1 MSATMSHSSHSER
14 PQGTHAELPSGSSQ
28 FRKDNEMS
36 DLIAPH
42 AFLNMASISQ
52 TILGKIVAA
61 KQEWVA
67 ARKLAQ
73 PLESFQSALTP
84 SDRDFV
90 GALKAGSTRFI
101 LECKKASPS
110 KGLIRDDFSPEAIAD
125 IYGKYATAISVL
137 TDEKFFQGDFAYLSR
152 VRSRVSQP
160 VLCKDFMI
168 DPYQV
173 YLARHYQADA
183 ILLMLSVLT
192 DEGYRALFAV
202 AKELGLGV
210 LTEVSNEEELT
221 RAIALDA
228 PVIGINNRDLRDLSV
243 DLNRTKQLAK
253 DIPGDRVVISE
264 SGINH
269 RAQVADLRHYAKG
282 FLVGSSLMA
291 EPDLEAAVRKLV
303 LGQNKVCGLTRAE
316 DAAAAHQAGA
326 VFGGLIFVAK
336 SPRYVD
342 IPAARAVMAGAPLS
356 YVGVFRN
363 AQPATIAKTVD
374 ALGLAA
380 VQLHGDE
387 DTAYIE
393 ELRPLLPA
401 GCQIW
406 KAVGVSL
413 GMESGEPL
421 PDLDYPADRLLLDTV
436 VKTAVGS
443 QSGGTGQTFDW
454 ALLANLDKAKLML
467 AGGLNPDN
475 ALQAAQVG
483 CLGLDFN
490 SGVESAPGQ
499 KDAHKIAAA
508 FGALRNL

>member
-1 MSATMSHSSHSER
+1 MSATTLHSSHSER
-14 PQGTHAELPSGSSQ
+14 PQGKSQ
-28 FRKDNEMS
+28 FRKDNDMS

-137 TDEKFFQGDFAYLSR
+137 TDEKFFQGDFAFLPR
-152 VRSRVSQP
+152 VRGRVQQP

-202 AKELGLGV
+202 AKALGLGV
-210 LTEVSNEEELT
+210 LTEVSNEEELA
-221 RAIALDA
+221 RAIALGA

-243 DLNRTKQLAK
+243 DLARTKQLAAILSQK
-253 DIPGDRVVISE
+253 APADRVVISE

-269 RAQVADLRHYAKG
+269 RAQVADLRHHAKG

-363 AQPATIAKTVD
+363 AQPATIVKTVE

-387 DTAYIE
+387 DAAYIE
-393 ELRPLLPA
+393 ELRPLLPT

-413 GMESGEPL
+413 GKESGEPL
-421 PDLDYPADRLLLDTV
+421 PALDYQVDRLLLDT
-436 VKTAVGS
+436 KVGS
-443 QSGGTGQTFDW
+443 QSGGTGQAFDW
-454 ALLANLDKAKLML
+454 AMLANLDKAKLML

-499 KDAHKIAAA
+499 KDAHKLAAA
-508 FGALRNL
+508 FAALRTL

>member
-1 MSATMSHSSHSER
+1 MSATTSHSSHSER
-14 PQGTHAELPSGSSQ
+14 PTGNTQ

-73 PLESFQSALTP
+73 PLESFQSTLTP

-137 TDEKFFQGDFAYLSR
+137 TDEKFFQGDFAFLPR
-152 VRSRVSQP
+152 VRARVQQP

-168 DPYQV
+168 DPYQL

-202 AKELGLGV
+202 AKALGLGV

-221 RAIALDA
+221 RAIALGA

-243 DLNRTKQLAK
+243 DLNRTKQLAAILSQK
-253 DIPGDRVVISE
+253 APADRVVISE
-264 SGINH
+264 SGIKD
-269 RAQVADLRHYAKG
+269 RTQVADLRHHAKG
-282 FLVGSSLMA
+282 FLVGSSLMEEA
-291 EPDLEAAVRKLV
+291 DLEAAVRKLV
-303 LGQNKVCGLTRAE
+303 LGQNKVCGLTRAD

-342 IPAARAVMAGAPLS
+342 IPTARTVMAGAPLA

-363 AQPATIAKTVD
+363 AQQETIAKTVE

-387 DTAYIE
+387 DAAYIDN
-393 ELRPLLPA
+393 LRPLLPA
-401 GCQIW
+401 TCQVW
-406 KAVGVSL
+406 KAVGIT
-413 GMESGEPL
+413 SGEPL
-421 PDLDYPADRLLLDTV
+421 PALDYPADRLLLDT
-436 VKTAVGS
+436 KVGS
-443 QSGGTGQTFDW
+443 QSGGTGQAFDW
-454 ALLANLDKAKLML
+454 CLLANLDKAKLML

-475 ALQAAQVG
+475 ALQAAEVG

-499 KDAHKIAAA
+499 KDPHKLAAA
-508 FGALRNL
+508 FSALRGL

>member
-1 MSATMSHSSHSER
+1 
-14 PQGTHAELPSGSSQ
+14 
-28 FRKDNEMS
+28 MS

-42 AFLNMASISQ
+42 AFLNMASINQ

-61 KQEWVA
+61 KQAWVA

-73 PLESFQSALTP
+73 PLESFQSELVP

-137 TDEKFFQGDFAYLSR
+137 TDEKFFQGDFAFLPR
-152 VRSRVSQP
+152 VRGRVSQP

-202 AKELGLGV
+202 AKELDLGV

-221 RAIALDA
+221 RAIALGA
-228 PVIGINNRDLRDLSV
+228 PVIGINNRDLRDLNV
-243 DLNRTKQLAK
+243 DLNRTKQLANILSQK
-253 DIPGDRVVISE
+253 APSDRVVISE
-264 SGINH
+264 SGIKD
-269 RAQVADLRHYAKG
+269 RAQVADLRHHAKG

-342 IPAARAVMAGAPLS
+342 IPAARAVMAGAPLA

-363 AQPATIAKTVD
+363 AQTATIAKTVD

-387 DTAYIE
+387 DAAYIDT
-393 ELRPLLPA
+393 LRGLLPA

-406 KAVGVSL
+406 KAIGVTL
-413 GMESGEPL
+413 DKTSGEPL
-421 PDLDYPADRLLLDTV
+421 PDLDYPADRLLLDT
-436 VKTAVGS
+436 KVGS
-443 QSGGTGQTFDW
+443 QSGGTGQAFR
-454 ALLANLDKAKLML
+454 LGP
-467 AGGLNPDN
+467 AGH
-475 ALQAAQVG
+475 ARQEQV
-483 CLGLDFN
+483 
-490 SGVESAPGQ
+490 
-499 KDAHKIAAA
+499 DA
-508 FGALRNL
+508 GRRP

>member
-1 MSATMSHSSHSER
+1 MSATTSHSSHSER
-14 PQGTHAELPSGSSQ
+14 PQGKSQ
-28 FRKDNEMS
+28 LRKDNEMS

-73 PLESFQSALTP
+73 PLESFQSALIP

-137 TDEKFFQGDFAYLSR
+137 TDEKFFQGDFTFLPR
-152 VRSRVSQP
+152 VRGRVSQP

-202 AKELGLGV
+202 ARELGLGV

-221 RAIALDA
+221 RAIALGA

-243 DLNRTKQLAK
+243 DLNRTKQLAAILSQK
-253 DIPGDRVVISE
+253 APGDRVVISE

-269 RAQVADLRHYAKG
+269 RAQVADLRHHAKG

-303 LGQNKVCGLTRAE
+303 LGQNKVCGLTRPE
-316 DAAAAHQAGA
+316 DAVAAHQAGA
-326 VFGGLIFVAK
+326 VFGGLIFVSK

-356 YVGVFRN
+356 FVGVFRN
-363 AQPATIAKTVD
+363 AQSATIAKTVE

-387 DTAYIE
+387 DAAYIE
-393 ELRPLLPA
+393 TLRPLLPA

-406 KAVGVSL
+406 KAIGIT
-413 GMESGEPL
+413 SGEPL
-421 PDLDYPADRLLLDTV
+421 PALDYPADRLLLDT
-436 VKTAVGS
+436 KVGS
-443 QSGGTGQTFDW
+443 QSGGTGQAFDW
-454 ALLANLDKAKLML
+454 ALLANLDKSKVML

-499 KDAHKIAAA
+499 KDAHKLAAA
-508 FGALRNL
+508 FAALRQL

>member
-1 MSATMSHSSHSER
+1 MSATTKESR
-14 PQGTHAELPSGSSQ
+14 PQGTHSERPKGSQ
-28 FRKDNEMS
+28 LRKDNEMS
-36 DLIAPH
+36 DVIAPH
-42 AFLNMASISQ
+42 AFLNMDSINQ

-61 KQEWVA
+61 KQGWIA
-67 ARKLAQ
+67 ARKDAQ
-73 PLESFQSALTP
+73 PLESFKGALVP
-84 SDRDFV
+84 SDRDFEGQLRA
-90 GALKAGSTRFI
+90 GATRFI

-110 KGLIRDDFSPEAIAD
+110 KGLIRNDFSPEAIAD
-125 IYGKYATAISVL
+125 VYGKYATAISVL
-137 TDEKFFQGDFAYLSR
+137 TDEKFFQGDFAFLPR
-152 VRSRVSQP
+152 VRSRVQQP

-192 DEGYRALFAV
+192 DEGYNALFAV

-210 LTEVSNEEELT
+210 LTEVSNEEELE
-221 RAIALDA
+221 RAIALGA

-243 DLNRTKQLAK
+243 DIARTGQLTARIPANR
-253 DIPGDRVVISE
+253 IVISE
-264 SGINH
+264 SGIRN
-269 RAQVADLRHYAKG
+269 RAQVAELRQHAKG
-282 FLVGSSLMA
+282 FLVGSSLM
-291 EPDLEAAVRKLV
+291 EEDDLEAAVRKLT

-326 VFGGLIFVAK
+326 VFGGLIFVSK

-363 AQPATIAKTVD
+363 AQAATIAKTVD
-374 ALGLAA
+374 ALNLAA

-387 DTAYIE
+387 DAAYIE
-393 ELRPLLPA
+393 SLRPLLPP

-406 KAVGVSL
+406 KAVGITL
-413 GMESGEPL
+413 DKTSGEPL
-421 PDLDYPADRLLLDTV
+421 PALDFPADRLLLDT
-436 VKTAVGS
+436 KVGS
-443 QSGGTGQTFDW
+443 QSGGTGQAFDW
-454 ALLANLDKAKLML
+454 SLLAGLDKSRLML
-467 AGGLNPDN
+467 AGGLNADN

-499 KDAHKIAAA
+499 KDPQKLAAA
-508 FGALRNL
+508 FGALRQL

>member
-1 MSATMSHSSHSER
+1 MSATTLHNSHSER
-14 PQGTHAELPSGSSQ
+14 PQGKSQ

-73 PLESFQSALTP
+73 PLTSFQNELVP

-137 TDEKFFQGDFAYLSR
+137 TDEKFFQGDFAFLPR
-152 VRSRVSQP
+152 VRGRVQQP

-221 RAIALDA
+221 RAIALGA

-243 DLNRTKQLAK
+243 DLNRTKQLAAILSQK
-253 DIPGDRVVISE
+253 APADRVVISE

-269 RAQVADLRHYAKG
+269 RAQVADLRHHAKG

-363 AQPATIAKTVD
+363 AQPATIVQTVE

-387 DTAYIE
+387 DAAYIE
-393 ELRPLLPA
+393 ALRPLLPA
-401 GCQIW
+401 SCQIW
-406 KAVGVSL
+406 KAIGVT
-413 GMESGEPL
+413 SGEPL
-421 PDLDYPADRLLLDTV
+421 PALDYPADRLLLDT
-436 VKTAVGS
+436 KVGS
-443 QSGGTGQTFDW
+443 QSGGTGQAFDW
-454 ALLANLDKAKLML
+454 AMLATLDKSKLML

-499 KDAHKIAAA
+499 KDAHKLAAA
-508 FGALRNL
+508 FAALRTL

>member
-1 MSATMSHSSHSER
+1 MSATTLHSSHSER
-14 PQGTHAELPSGSSQ
+14 PQGKSQ
-28 FRKDNEMS
+28 LRKDNEMS

-67 ARKLAQ
+67 ARKLAR
-73 PLESFQSALTP
+73 PLASFQNTLTP

-137 TDEKFFQGDFAYLSR
+137 TDEKFFQGDFAFLPR
-152 VRSRVSQP
+152 VRSRVQQP

-221 RAIALDA
+221 RAIALGA

-243 DLNRTKQLAK
+243 DLARTKQLAAILSQK
-253 DIPGDRVVISE
+253 APGDRVVISE

-269 RAQVADLRHYAKG
+269 RAQVADLRHHAKG

-291 EPDLEAAVRKLV
+291 EPDLEAAVRKLT

-342 IPAARAVMAGAPLS
+342 IPAARAVMAGAPLA

-363 AQPATIAKTVD
+363 AQPATLVKTVE

-380 VQLHGDE
+380 VQLHGEE
-387 DTAYIE
+387 DAAYIDN
-393 ELRPLLPA
+393 LRTLLPA
-401 GCQIW
+401 TCQIW

-413 GMESGEPL
+413 GKESGEPL
-421 PDLDYPADRLLLDTV
+421 PALDYPADRLLLDT
-436 VKTAVGS
+436 KVGS
-443 QSGGTGQTFDW
+443 QSGGTGQAFDW
-454 ALLANLDKAKLML
+454 AMLATLDKSKLML

-508 FGALRNL
+508 FAALRQL

>member
-1 MSATMSHSSHSER
+1 MLNH
-14 PQGTHAELPSGSSQ
+14 PS
-28 FRKDNEMS
+28 
-36 DLIAPH
+36 L
-42 AFLNMASISQ
+42 SQ
-52 TILGKIVAA
+52 TILGNIVAA

-73 PLESFQSALTP
+73 PLASFQAALTP
-84 SDRDFV
+84 SDRDFE
-90 GALKAGSTRFI
+90 GELRAGGTRFI

-137 TDEKFFQGDFAYLSR
+137 TDEKFFQGDFAFLPR
-152 VRSRVSQP
+152 VRARVKQP

-192 DEGYRALFAV
+192 DEGYRSLFAV
-202 AKELGLGV
+202 ARELGLGV
-210 LTEVSNEEELT
+210 LTEVSNEEELE
-221 RAIALDA
+221 RAIALGS
-228 PVIGINNRDLRDLSV
+228 PVIGINNRDLRDMSV
-243 DLNRTKQLAK
+243 SLDRTRQLAAR
-253 DIPGDRVVISE
+253 IPGDRVVISE
-264 SGINH
+264 SGIQD
-269 RAQVADLRHYAKG
+269 RSQVADLHAHAKG
-282 FLVGSSLMA
+282 FLVGSSLMS
-291 EPDLEAAVRKLV
+291 ESDLEGAVRRLV
-303 LGQNKVCGLTRAE
+303 LGQNKVCGLTRPE

-342 IPAARAVMAGAPLS
+342 IPSARTVMAGAPLS

-363 AQPATIAKTVD
+363 AQPQTIAKTVE
-374 ALGLAA
+374 ALGLVA
-380 VQLHGDE
+380 VQLHGEE
-387 DTAYIE
+387 DAAYIE
-393 ELRPLLPA
+393 ALRPLLPVH
-401 GCQIW
+401 CEIW
-406 KAVGVSL
+406 KAVGVTL
-413 GMESGEPL
+413 DKASGEPL
-421 PDLDYPADRLLLDTV
+421 PALDFPADRLLLDT
-436 VKTAVGS
+436 KVGS
-443 QSGGTGQTFDW
+443 QSGGTGQAFDW
-454 ALLANLDKAKLML
+454 AMLAKLDKAKLML

-508 FGALRNL
+508 FGALRQL

>member
-1 MSATMSHSSHSER
+1 MSTTTQDST
-14 PQGTHAELPSGSSQ
+14 QL
-28 FRKDNEMS
+28 RKDNEMS
-36 DLIAPH
+36 ELIAPH
-42 AFLNMASISQ
+42 PFLNMASISQ

-61 KQEWVA
+61 KQAWVA

-73 PLESFQSALTP
+73 PLASFQGALTP
-84 SDRDFV
+84 SDRDFE
-90 GALKAGSTRFI
+90 GDLRAGSTRFI

-125 IYGKYATAISVL
+125 IYGNYATAISVL
-137 TDEKFFQGDFAYLSR
+137 TDEKFFQGDFTFLPR
-152 VRSRVSQP
+152 VRNRVRQP

-192 DEGYRALFAV
+192 DEGYRALFKV

-221 RAIALDA
+221 RAIALGA

-243 DLNRTKQLAK
+243 DLARTQQLAA
-253 DIPGDRVVISE
+253 DIPSDRVVISE
-264 SGINH
+264 SGITH
-269 RAQVADLRHYAKG
+269 RAQVAALRHHAKG
-282 FLVGSSLMA
+282 FLVGSSLMT

-326 VFGGLIFVAK
+326 VYGGLIFVAK

-342 IPAARAVMAGAPLS
+342 IPAARALMAGAPLN

-363 AQPATIAKTVD
+363 AQPATLAKTVE

-380 VQLHGDE
+380 VQLHGEE
-387 DTAYIE
+387 DAAYIE
-393 ELRPLLPA
+393 SLRPLLPA

-406 KAVGVSL
+406 KAIGVSL
-413 GMESGEPL
+413 GKESGEPL
-421 PDLDYPADRLLLDTV
+421 PSLDYPADRLLLDT
-436 VKTAVGS
+436 KVGS
-443 QSGGTGQTFDW
+443 QSGGTGEAFDW
-454 ALLANLDKAKLML
+454 TLLAGLDKSRLML

-490 SGVESAPGQ
+490 SGVESAPGR
-499 KDAHKIAAA
+499 KDASKLEAA
-508 FGALRNL
+508 FAALRQL

>member
-1 MSATMSHSSHSER
+1 MSAGLNTTNRSKDIEMLNH
-14 PQGTHAELPSGSSQ
+14 PS
-28 FRKDNEMS
+28 
-36 DLIAPH
+36 L
-42 AFLNMASISQ
+42 SQ
-52 TILGKIVAA
+52 TILGNIVAA

-73 PLESFQSALTP
+73 PLASFQGALLP
-84 SDRDFV
+84 SDRDFE
-90 GALKAGSTRFI
+90 GELRAGGTRFI

-137 TDEKFFQGDFAYLSR
+137 TDEKFFQGDFAFLPR
-152 VRSRVSQP
+152 VRARVKQP

-192 DEGYRALFAV
+192 DEGYRSLFAV
-202 AKELGLGV
+202 ARELGLGV
-210 LTEVSNEEELT
+210 LTEVSNEEELD
-221 RAIALDA
+221 RAIALGS
-228 PVIGINNRDLRDLSV
+228 PVIGINNRDLRDMSV
-243 DLNRTKQLAK
+243 SLDRTRQLAAR
-253 DIPGDRVVISE
+253 IPGDRVVISE
-264 SGINH
+264 SGIQD
-269 RAQVADLRHYAKG
+269 RSQVADLRHHAKG
-282 FLVGSSLMA
+282 FLVGSSLMS
-291 EPDLEAAVRKLV
+291 ESDLEGAVRRLT

-342 IPAARAVMAGAPLS
+342 IPSARTVMAGAPLS

-363 AQPATIAKTVD
+363 AQPQTIAKTVE
-374 ALGLAA
+374 ALGLVA
-380 VQLHGDE
+380 VQLHGEE
-387 DTAYIE
+387 DAAYIE
-393 ELRPLLPA
+393 ALRPLLPVH
-401 GCQIW
+401 CEIW
-406 KAVGVSL
+406 KAVGITL
-413 GMESGEPL
+413 DKASGEPL
-421 PDLDYPADRLLLDTV
+421 PLDFPADRLLLDTV

-443 QSGGTGQTFDW
+443 QSGGTGQAFDW
-454 ALLANLDKAKLML
+454 TVLDGLDKSRLML

-475 ALQAAQVG
+475 ALSAAQVG

-499 KDAHKIAAA
+499 KDASKLEAA
-508 FGALRNL
+508 FAALRQL

>member
-1 MSATMSHSSHSER
+1 MSATTSHSSHSER
-14 PQGTHAELPSGSSQ
+14 PQGKSQ

-73 PLESFQSALTP
+73 PLESFQGALIP

-110 KGLIRDDFSPEAIAD
+110 KGLIRDDFSPGGHRRHLWQIRHRHLGAD
-125 IYGKYATAISVL
+125 RREVL
-137 TDEKFFQGDFAYLSR
+137 SGDFAFLPR

-221 RAIALDA
+221 RAIALGA
-228 PVIGINNRDLRDLSV
+228 PVIGINNRNLRDLSV

-253 DIPGDRVVISE
+253 DIPSNRVVISE

-269 RAQVADLRHYAKG
+269 RAQVADLRHHAKG

-326 VFGGLIFVAK
+326 VFGGLIFVSK

-342 IPAARAVMAGAPLS
+342 IPAARAVMAGAPLA

-363 AQPATIAKTVD
+363 AQPATIVKTVD

-387 DTAYIE
+387 DAAYIE
-393 ELRPLLPA
+393 ILRPLLPA

-406 KAVGVSL
+406 KAVGVS
-413 GMESGEPL
+413 
-421 PDLDYPADRLLLDTV
+421 RQR
-436 VKTAVGS
+436 KRR
-443 QSGGTGQTFDW
+443 
-454 ALLANLDKAKLML
+454 
-467 AGGLNPDN
+467 
-475 ALQAAQVG
+475 
-483 CLGLDFN
+483 
-490 SGVESAPGQ
+490 
-499 KDAHKIAAA
+499 AAA
-508 FGALRNL
+508 RP

>member
-1 MSATMSHSSHSER
+1 MSATIKERPQGAHSER
-14 PQGTHAELPSGSSQ
+14 PQGSAPL
-28 FRKDNEMS
+28 RKDNEMS
-36 DLIAPH
+36 DVIAPH

-61 KQEWVA
+61 KQSWIA
-67 ARKLAQ
+67 TRKEAQ
-73 PLESFQSALTP
+73 PLESFKGALVP
-84 SDRDFV
+84 SDRDFE
-90 GALKAGSTRFI
+90 GQLRAGSTRFI

-110 KGLIRDDFSPEAIAD
+110 KGLIRNDFSPEAIAD
-125 IYGKYATAISVL
+125 VYGKYATAISVL
-137 TDEKFFQGDFAYLSR
+137 TDEKFFQGDFAFLPR
-152 VRSRVSQP
+152 VRARVQQP

-192 DEGYRALFAV
+192 DEGYNALFAV
-202 AKELGLGV
+202 AKELSLGV
-210 LTEVSNEEELT
+210 LTEVSNEEELE
-221 RAIALDA
+221 RAIALGA

-243 DLNRTKQLAK
+243 DIARTGQLASR
-253 DIPGDRVVISE
+253 IPADRVVISE
-264 SGINH
+264 SGIRN
-269 RAQVADLRHYAKG
+269 RAQVAELRQHAKG
-282 FLVGSSLMA
+282 FLVGSSLMEEA
-291 EPDLEAAVRKLV
+291 DLEAAVRKLT
-303 LGQNKVCGLTRAE
+303 LGQNKVCGLTRPE

-326 VFGGLIFVAK
+326 VFGGLIFVSK

-363 AQPATIAKTVD
+363 AQAATIAKTVD

-387 DTAYIE
+387 DAAYIE
-393 ELRPLLPA
+393 GLRPLLPP
-401 GCQIW
+401 GCEIW
-406 KAVGVSL
+406 KAVGITL
-413 GMESGEPL
+413 GETSGEPL
-421 PDLDYPADRLLLDTV
+421 PALDFPADRLLLDT
-436 VKTAVGS
+436 KVGS
-443 QSGGTGQTFDW
+443 QSGGTGQAFDW
-454 ALLANLDKAKLML
+454 TLLAGLDKSRLML
-467 AGGLNPDN
+467 AGGLNADN
-475 ALQAAQVG
+475 ALQAALVG

-508 FGALRNL
+508 FGALRQL

>member
-1 MSATMSHSSHSER
+1 MTSVSNKDSTM
-14 PQGTHAELPSGSSQ
+14 QDHAISP
-28 FRKDNEMS
+28 DC
-36 DLIAPH
+36 
-42 AFLNMASISQ
+42 FLNMASINQ

-73 PLESFQSALTP
+73 PLESFQSSLTP

-137 TDEKFFQGDFAYLSR
+137 TDEKFFQGDFAFLPR
-152 VRSRVSQP
+152 VRGRVSQP

-192 DEGYRALFAV
+192 DEGYRALFAI
-202 AKELGLGV
+202 ARELGLGV

-221 RAIALDA
+221 RAIALGA

-243 DLNRTKQLAK
+243 DLNRTKQLAAILSQK
-253 DIPGDRVVISE
+253 APADRVVISE

-269 RAQVADLRHYAKG
+269 RAQVAELRHHAKG
-282 FLVGSSLMA
+282 FLVGSSLMV
-291 EPDLEAAVRKLV
+291 EQDLEAAVRKLV
-303 LGQNKVCGLTRAE
+303 LGQNKVCGLTRPE
-316 DAAAAHQAGA
+316 DAVAAHQAGA

-356 YVGVFRN
+356 FVGVFRN
-363 AQPATIAKTVD
+363 AQPATIAKTVE

-387 DTAYIE
+387 DAAYIE
-393 ELRPLLPA
+393 GLRALLPA

-406 KAVGVSL
+406 KAIGIT
-413 GMESGEPL
+413 SGEPL
-421 PDLDYPADRLLLDTV
+421 PVLDYPADRLLLDT
-436 VKTAVGS
+436 KVGS
-443 QSGGTGQTFDW
+443 QSGGTGQAFDW
-454 ALLANLDKAKLML
+454 ALLAHLDKAKLML

>member
-1 MSATMSHSSHSER
+1 
-14 PQGTHAELPSGSSQ
+14 
-28 FRKDNEMS
+28 MS
-36 DLIAPH
+36 DVIAPH

-61 KQEWVA
+61 KQGWIA
-67 ARKLAQ
+67 ARKEAQ
-73 PLESFQSALTP
+73 PLASFKGALVP
-84 SDRDFV
+84 SDRDFE
-90 GALKAGSTRFI
+90 GQLRAGSTRFI

-110 KGLIRDDFSPEAIAD
+110 KGLIRNDFSPEAIAD
-125 IYGKYATAISVL
+125 VYGKYATAISVL
-137 TDEKFFQGDFAYLSR
+137 TDEKFFQGDFAFLPR
-152 VRSRVSQP
+152 VRARVQQP

-192 DEGYRALFAV
+192 DEGYNALFAV

-210 LTEVSNEEELT
+210 LTEVSNEEELE
-221 RAIALDA
+221 RAIALGA

-243 DLNRTKQLAK
+243 DIARTGQLAAH
-253 DIPGDRVVISE
+253 IPADRVIISE
-264 SGINH
+264 SGIRN
-269 RAQVADLRHYAKG
+269 RAQVAELRQHAKG
-282 FLVGSSLMA
+282 FLVGSSLMEEA
-291 EPDLEAAVRKLV
+291 DLEAAVRKLV
-303 LGQNKVCGLTRAE
+303 LGQNKVCGLTRPE

-326 VFGGLIFVAK
+326 VFGGLIFVSK

-363 AQPATIAKTVD
+363 AQAATIAKTVD
-374 ALGLAA
+374 ALNLAA

-387 DTAYIE
+387 DVAYIE
-393 ELRPLLPA
+393 SLRPLLPPS
-401 GCQIW
+401 CEIW
-406 KAVGVSL
+406 KAVGITL
-413 GMESGEPL
+413 DKTSGEPL
-421 PDLDYPADRLLLDTV
+421 PNLDFPADRLLLDT
-436 VKTAVGS
+436 KVGS
-443 QSGGTGQTFDW
+443 QSGGTGQAFDW
-454 ALLANLDKAKLML
+454 ALLTGLDKSRLML
-467 AGGLNPDN
+467 AGGLNADN

-508 FGALRNL
+508 FGALRQL